1 MAKQLFKRP
10 DGSFVRVDEAYAKAA
25 LDEGMQPAS
34 EEQLKASQ
42 APGRAFA
49 EGAGR
54 SLTLGLSDVFLKAAS
69 DDTGGLKAR
78 REENPIAATAGE
90 VAGYAPL
97 AIGTGGAGAG
107 ATLGRVVA
115 REAVTGG
122 LTGLGGA
129 ISESTLENQ
138 PLTAETLASHV
149 AGGALFGGAV
159 AGAGGLAMKGLSKG
173 ASALVKKAGASS
185 VSDALE
191 EVAYKVEEAQ
201 LAKGNLGG
209 VKKLLRKGGSLNDV
223 VKYAREEGVPIQF
236 TEDAL
241 QRAEGALAKTHGET
255 SGLVSK
261 LDDVAPL
268 ASREAKESFLGSVEA
283 KIKARFQGNIAAEED
298 VANFVAKELEP
309 LKARESLSYKEL
321 YKLQSELRKKVGE
334 PAGVMSLKK
343 EVYDIGRKELRDAL
357 FAQAESA
364 GVAGAGELSGLQASY
379 AKGKFLRDTLEN
391 RLFRDE
397 AASAFSLGDLAKG
410 AVLGGGDPLTGLAS
424 AVGAKFLREK
434 GPSLAAGAL
443 RVLSGSQTLKGVGA
457 GLSKHIGQILNTAP
471 DVLGPFKLRLME
483 ASAHG
488 PEALLQEHVTLAKSA
503 QGDDYLARV
512 GMANETPEETNSAM
526 ARLAILDSIRA
537 AEAEKQVMLSSAI
550 DGMFKAPKGSL
561 KHTPM
566 SMDDFMAA
574 RASIKNMLRD
584 PTKAFESIP
593 SDVNAAAPGT
603 ASQAVTTM
611 LKAAQFLDSKMPK
624 NPYEGMPG
632 SVAQQWKP
640 SAVDVDRFNRYKQA
654 VEAPE
659 QVLTN
664 MAKGYIS
671 PEQVD
676 VLKNVYPAL
685 YEDLRQKISERLM
698 AQQAPVTYRQKLAFG
713 MILGPGAASMSQQQ
727 VQILQQST
735 TALSSP
741 NQGGMP
747 KPDGRQ
753 SVNQE
758 KSYQTQ
764 AQRLEGR

>member
-10 DGSFVRVDEAYAKAA
+10 DGSFVRVDEAYAKNAVE
-25 LDEGMQPAS
+25 EGMQPAS
-34 EEQLKASQ
+34 EEQLQASRS
-42 APGRAFA
+42 PVRAFA

-54 SLTLGLSDVFLKAAS
+54 SLTLGLSDVFLKAAT

-78 REENPIAATAGE
+78 REANPVAATAGE

-107 ATLGRVVA
+107 ATIGRVAFKEGV
-115 REAVTGG
+115 VSG
-122 LTGLGGA
+122 LSGLGSA

-185 VSDALE
+185 VGDALE
-191 EVAYKVEEAQ
+191 ELAYKVEEAQ
-201 LAKGNLGG
+201 LAKGNLPR
-209 VKKLLRKGGSLNDV
+209 VKKLIDKGGSLNEV
-223 VKYAREEGVPIQF
+223 VKYAREEGIPIQF

-241 QRAEGALAKTHGET
+241 QRAEGALAKTHDAT
-255 SGLVSK
+255 AGLVSK
-261 LDDVAPL
+261 LDEVAPL
-268 ASREAKESFLGSVEA
+268 SKESQAAFIDSVS
-283 KIKARFQGNIAAEED
+283 ARLKDRFKGRIAAEDD
-298 VANFVAKELEP
+298 VSKFIANELEP
-309 LKARESLSYKEL
+309 LKSREGLTYREL
-321 YKLQSELRKKVGE
+321 YTLQSDLREKVKKGMEAPLREKVI
-334 PAGVMSLKK
+334 
-343 EVYDIGRKELRDAL
+343 DIGRKELRDAL
-357 FAQAESA
+357 FAQAERA
-364 GVAGAGELSGLQASY
+364 GVAASGELLGLQAQY
-379 AKGKFLRDTLEN
+379 AKGDFLKKTLKEK
-391 RLFRDE
+391 LLKDE
-397 AASAFSLGDLAKG
+397 AASVFAMGDYIKG
-410 AVLGGGDPLTGLAS
+410 AVFSGGDPITGIATTL
-424 AVGAKFLREK
+424 GAKYLREK

-457 GLSKHIGQILNTAP
+457 GLSKHIGQILEIAP
-471 DVLGPFKLRLME
+471 DALGPFKLRLME
-483 ASAHG
+483 AAAHG
-488 PEALLQEHVTLAKSA
+488 PDALLQEHVTLAKSA

-512 GMANETPEETNSAM
+512 GMANETPEEANSAM

-537 AEAEKQVMLSSAI
+537 AEAEKQAMLAGAI
-550 DGMFKAPKGSL
+550 DGLFKSPKGSL
-561 KHTPM
+561 RHAPM
-566 SMDDFMAA
+566 SMADFMKA
-574 RASIKNMLRD
+574 RASIRDVLRD
-584 PTKAFESIP
+584 PTKAFGSIP

-603 ASQAVTTM
+603 ANQAVTTM
-611 LKAAQFLDSKMPK
+611 LRAAQFLDSKMPK

-640 SAVDVDRFNRYKQA
+640 SAVDIDRFNRYKQA

-664 MAKGYIS
+664 MSKGYIS

-698 AQQAPVTYRQKLAFG
+698 AQQTPVTYRQKLAFG

-758 KSYQTQ
+758 KNYQTQ